1 MESKRNES
9 RKRTVAVIG
18 GGAAGMM
25 AAIEAARA
33 GAIVTLIEKNPQLGK
48 KLATTGNGRCNYTNL
63 DMGDRIGGKFRGFH
77 PEFAAPALD
86 ALPPEAVL
94 DWFRAIGVEP
104 RFRGSYV
111 YPNSD
116 QASAVVDALREE
128 LHRLS
133 VKVHYNAEVK
143 SVQRIDTDTEASA
156 AKASMPGKAASAG
169 IPAKAS
175 LSDDGAAASSSQI
188 RRKKDAGYFLIQC
201 TDAVVKADRVI
212 LAAGSKA
219 APKTGSNGDGYF
231 IARKLGH
238 TIVPYVPALCGI
250 RCAGDAFR
258 ALAGIRT
265 EAALELSID
274 GRCVDREA
282 GELQLVDYGISGI
295 PVFQLSRYAAYA
307 LQEGKKAV
315 VYINF
320 LPGFTEAGAV
330 RDSDRNVAAGAAV
343 RNLKRASSA
352 SGISTIE
359 ASAAKNAQNARAEVS
374 CCAAKAEDQKDLA
387 VQLFR
392 QRQQRLVGRK
402 MESFFTGLLHQKL
415 GQLLLRMA
423 NVRPELPVTELSE
436 KQLRSLASLS
446 VRFKA
451 ECVEMNGFQ
460 QAQVVAGGVDTT
472 EVDSDT
478 MASRLVPGLYF
489 AGEVLDIDGIC
500 GGYNLQWAWASG
512 FVAGRHAA
520 G

>member
-143 SVQRIDTDTEASA
+143 SVQRVE
-156 AKASMPGKAASAG
+156 
-169 IPAKAS
+169 
-175 LSDDGAAASSSQI
+175 DGF
-188 RRKKDAGYFLIQC
+188 FLIQC

-238 TIVPYVPALCGI
+238 TIVPYGPALCGI

-265 EAALELSID
+265 EAALEFVVD
-274 GRCVDREA
+274 GHCVDREA

-307 LQEGKKAV
+307 LQEGKKAA

-320 LPGFTEAGAV
+320 LPGFTEEV
-330 RDSDRNVAAGAAV
+330 EDPKDR
-343 RNLKRASSA
+343 
-352 SGISTIE
+352 
-359 ASAAKNAQNARAEVS
+359 
-374 CCAAKAEDQKDLA
+374 A

-392 QRQQRLVGRK
+392 QRQQRLAGRK

>member
-1 MESKRNES
+1 ME

-63 DMGDRIGGKFRGFH
+63 DMSDRIGGKFRGFH

-116 QASAVVDALREE
+116 QASAIVDALREE

-133 VKVHYNAEVK
+133 VKVHFNAEVK
-143 SVQRIDTDTEASA
+143 SVQRVDDT
-156 AKASMPGKAASAG
+156 
-169 IPAKAS
+169 
-175 LSDDGAAASSSQI
+175 
-188 RRKKDAGYFLIQC
+188 YFLIQC
-201 TDAVVKADRVI
+201 TDAMVKADRVI

-250 RCAGDAFR
+250 RCAGDAFK

-265 EAALELSID
+265 EAALELVVD
-274 GRCVDREA
+274 GHCVDRET

-307 LQEGKKAV
+307 LQEGKKAA

-320 LPGFTEAGAV
+320 LPGFTGAGAV
-330 RDSDRNVAAGAAV
+330 RDSEQLSSVADT
-343 RNLKRASSA
+343 
-352 SGISTIE
+352 STIE
-359 ASAAKNAQNARAEVS
+359 ASGAKNLQNARTEVPGS
-374 CCAAKAEDQKDLA
+374 AAEDPKDQA
-387 VQLFR
+387 VQLYR
-392 QRQQRLVGRK
+392 ERQQRLAGRK

-415 GQLLLRMA
+415 GQQLLRMA
-423 NVRPELPVTELSE
+423 NVRPELPVAELSE

-472 EVDSDT
+472 EVDPRT

>member
-1 MESKRNES
+1 MDSKRSEN

-63 DMGDRIGGKFRGFH
+63 DMSDRIGGKFRGFH
-77 PEFAAPALD
+77 PEFAAPSLD

-143 SVQRIDTDTEASA
+143 SVQRIDTD
-156 AKASMPGKAASAG
+156 
-169 IPAKAS
+169 
-175 LSDDGAAASSSQI
+175 
-188 RRKKDAGYFLIQC
+188 AGYFMIQC

-265 EAALELSID
+265 EAALELVID
-274 GRCVDREA
+274 GHSVDREV
-282 GELQLVDYGISGI
+282 GELQFVDYGISGI

-307 LQEGKKAV
+307 LQEGKKAA

-330 RDSDRNVAAGAAV
+330 RDS
-343 RNLKRASSA
+343 KRASSA

-359 ASAAKNAQNARAEVS
+359 VSAAKNAQNPRAEVS
-374 CCAAKAEDQKDLA
+374 CCAAKAEDPKDLA
-387 VQLFR
+387 VQLYQ
-392 QRQQRLVGRK
+392 QRQERLSGRK

-423 NVRPELPVTELSE
+423 SVRPELPVAELSE

-451 ECVEMNGFQ
+451 ECVEMNGFL

-472 EVDSDT
+472 EVDPGT

-520 G
+520 S

>member
-1 MESKRNES
+1 ME

-33 GAIVTLIEKNPQLGK
+33 GAIVTLIEKNAQLGK

-63 DMGDRIGGKFRGFH
+63 DMVDRIGGKFRGFH
-77 PEFAAPALD
+77 PEFAEAALD

-94 DWFRAIGVEP
+94 DWFREIGVEP

-143 SVQRIDTDTEASA
+143 SVRRINADAGASA
-156 AKASMPGKAASAG
+156 VKASMSGKT
-169 IPAKAS
+169 
-175 LSDDGAAASSSQI
+175 LSDDGTAASAAQI
-188 RRKKDAGYFLIQC
+188 QRKSDAGYFLIQC
-201 TDAVVKADRVI
+201 ADAVVKADRVV

-238 TIVPYVPALCGI
+238 RIVPYVPALCGI
-250 RCAGDAFR
+250 RCAGDAFKM
-258 ALAGIRT
+258 LAGIRT
-265 EAALELSID
+265 EAALELMVE
-274 GRCVDREA
+274 GHCVDCEA
-282 GELQLVDYGISGI
+282 GELQLVGYGISGI

-307 LQEGKKAV
+307 LQEGKKVA

-320 LPGFTEAGAV
+320 LPGFTGATVRDTEGCVSNETAV
-330 RDSDRNVAAGAAV
+330 RGSERNVTAIAASCDSEQQASVDDGVEIAPPRGQGSAV
-343 RNLKRASSA
+343 DDPKEQAL
-352 SGISTIE
+352 
-359 ASAAKNAQNARAEVS
+359 
-374 CCAAKAEDQKDLA
+374 
-387 VQLFR
+387 QLFR
-392 QRQQRLVGRK
+392 QRQQRFAGRK

-415 GQLLLRMA
+415 GQQLLRMA
-423 NVRPELPVTELSE
+423 NVRPELPVAELSE

-460 QAQVVAGGVDTT
+460 QAQVVAGGVDTS
-472 EVDSDT
+472 EVDPRT
-478 MASRLVPGLYF
+478 IASRLVPGLYF

-512 FVAGRHAA
+512 YVAGRHAA
-520 G
+520 V

>member
-1 MESKRNES
+1 ME

-63 DMGDRIGGKFRGFH
+63 DMSDQIGGKFRGFH

-143 SVQRIDTDTEASA
+143 SAQRVDAEAVASA
-156 AKASMPGKAASAG
+156 AKASMPGKAASA
-169 IPAKAS
+169 S
-175 LSDDGAAASSSQI
+175 EI
-188 RRKKDAGYFLIQC
+188 REKRDAGYFLIQC

-265 EAALELSID
+265 EAALELVVD
-274 GRCVDREA
+274 GHSVDREV

-307 LQEGKKAV
+307 LQEGKKAA

-320 LPGFTEAGAV
+320 LPGFTDE
-330 RDSDRNVAAGAAV
+330 
-343 RNLKRASSA
+343 
-352 SGISTIE
+352 
-359 ASAAKNAQNARAEVS
+359 
-374 CCAAKAEDQKDLA
+374 AEDPRECALR
-387 VQLFR
+387 LYR
-392 QRQQRLVGRK
+392 QRQQRLAGRK

-415 GQLLLRMA
+415 GQLLLRMG
-423 NVRPELPVTELSE
+423 NVRPELPVAELSE

-451 ECVEMNGFQ
+451 ECVEMNGFL

-472 EVDSDT
+472 EVDPCT

>member
-1 MESKRNES
+1 MSGVKNSME

-33 GAIVTLIEKNPQLGK
+33 GAIVTLIEKNAQLGK

-63 DMGDRIGGKFRGFH
+63 DMVDRIGGKFRGFH
-77 PEFAAPALD
+77 PEFAEAALD

-116 QASAVVDALREE
+116 QASAVVEALREE

-143 SVQRIDTDTEASA
+143 SVQRVDDT
-156 AKASMPGKAASAG
+156 
-169 IPAKAS
+169 
-175 LSDDGAAASSSQI
+175 
-188 RRKKDAGYFLIQC
+188 YFLIQC

-238 TIVPYVPALCGI
+238 RIVPYVPALCGI
-250 RCAGDAFR
+250 RCAGDAFK

-265 EAALELSID
+265 EAALELVVD
-274 GRCVDREA
+274 GHCVDREA

-307 LQEGKKAV
+307 LQEGKKAA

-320 LPGFTEAGAV
+320 LPGFTE
-330 RDSDRNVAAGAAV
+330 
-343 RNLKRASSA
+343 
-352 SGISTIE
+352 E
-359 ASAAKNAQNARAEVS
+359 
-374 CCAAKAEDQKDLA
+374 AEDPKDLA
-387 VQLFR
+387 VRLFR
-392 QRQQRLVGRK
+392 ERQQRLAGRK

-415 GQLLLRMA
+415 GQQLLRMA

-460 QAQVVAGGVDTT
+460 QAQVVAGGVDTS
-472 EVDSDT
+472 EVDPRT

>member
-1 MESKRNES
+1 MESKRNEN

-63 DMGDRIGGKFRGFH
+63 DMEDRIGGKFRGFH
-77 PEFAAPALD
+77 PEFAVPALD

-143 SVQRIDTDTEASA
+143 SVQRIDADTEVSA
-156 AKASMPGKAASAG
+156 AKTSMPGKAASA
-169 IPAKAS
+169 S
-175 LSDDGAAASSSQI
+175 EI
-188 RRKKDAGYFLIQC
+188 REKRNAGYFMIQC

-265 EAALELSID
+265 EAALELVID
-274 GRCVDREA
+274 GHSVDREA

-307 LQEGKKAV
+307 LQEGKKAA

-320 LPGFTEAGAV
+320 LPGFTDE
-330 RDSDRNVAAGAAV
+330 
-343 RNLKRASSA
+343 
-352 SGISTIE
+352 
-359 ASAAKNAQNARAEVS
+359 
-374 CCAAKAEDQKDLA
+374 AEDPRECALR
-387 VQLFR
+387 LYR
-392 QRQQRLVGRK
+392 QRQERLAGRK

-423 NVRPELPVTELSE
+423 SVRPELPVAELSE

-451 ECVEMNGFQ
+451 ECAEMNGFL

-472 EVDSDT
+472 EVDPGT
-478 MASRLVPGLYF
+478 MASHLVPGLYF

>member
-1 MESKRNES
+1 MESKRNEN
-9 RKRTVAVIG
+9 RKTTVAVIG

-48 KLATTGNGRCNYTNL
+48 KLAMTGNGRCNYTNL
-63 DMGDRIGGKFRGFH
+63 DMSDRIGGKFRGFH

-143 SVQRIDTDTEASA
+143 NIQRIE
-156 AKASMPGKAASAG
+156 
-169 IPAKAS
+169 
-175 LSDDGAAASSSQI
+175 
-188 RRKKDAGYFLIQC
+188 KDAGYFMIQC

-265 EAALELSID
+265 EAALELVID
-274 GRCVDREA
+274 GHSVDREA

-307 LQEGKKAV
+307 LQEGKKAA

-320 LPGFTEAGAV
+320 LPGFTEAGA
-330 RDSDRNVAAGAAV
+330 AV
-343 RNLKRASSA
+343 RNSKRASSA

-359 ASAAKNAQNARAEVS
+359 VSAAKNAQNARAEVS
-374 CCAAKAEDQKDLA
+374 CCAAKAEDPKDLA
-387 VQLFR
+387 VQLYR
-392 QRQQRLVGRK
+392 QRQERLAGRK

-423 NVRPELPVTELSE
+423 SVRPELPVAELSE

-451 ECVEMNGFQ
+451 ECVEMNGFL

-472 EVDSDT
+472 EVDPGT

-520 G
+520 V

>member
-1 MESKRNES
+1 MESKRNEN
-9 RKRTVAVIG
+9 RKTTVAVIG

-63 DMGDRIGGKFRGFH
+63 DMSDRIGGKFRGFH
-77 PEFAAPALD
+77 PEFAAPSLD

-143 SVQRIDTDTEASA
+143 NIQRIE
-156 AKASMPGKAASAG
+156 
-169 IPAKAS
+169 
-175 LSDDGAAASSSQI
+175 
-188 RRKKDAGYFLIQC
+188 KDAGYFMIQC

-265 EAALELSID
+265 EAALELSVD

-307 LQEGKKAV
+307 LQEGKKAT

-320 LPGFTEAGAV
+320 LPGFTEAGA
-330 RDSDRNVAAGAAV
+330 AV
-343 RNLKRASSA
+343 RNSKRAYSD

-359 ASAAKNAQNARAEVS
+359 VSAAKNAQNARAEVS
-374 CCAAKAEDQKDLA
+374 CCAAKAEDPKDLA
-387 VQLFR
+387 VQLYR
-392 QRQQRLVGRK
+392 QRQERLAGRK

-423 NVRPELPVTELSE
+423 SVRPELPVAELSE

-451 ECVEMNGFQ
+451 ECVEMNGFL

-472 EVDSDT
+472 EVDPGT

-520 G
+520 V

>member
-1 MESKRNES
+1 MESKRNEN

-63 DMGDRIGGKFRGFH
+63 DMGDQIGGKFRGFH

-143 SVQRIDTDTEASA
+143 SVQRIDADTEVSA
-156 AKASMPGKAASAG
+156 AKASMPGKAASA
-169 IPAKAS
+169 S
-175 LSDDGAAASSSQI
+175 EI
-188 RRKKDAGYFLIQC
+188 REKRDAGYFMIQC
-201 TDAVVKADRVI
+201 TDAVVKADQVI
-212 LAAGSKA
+212 LTAGSKA

-265 EAALELSID
+265 EAALELVID
-274 GRCVDREA
+274 GHSVDREA

-307 LQEGKKAV
+307 LQEGKKTA

-320 LPGFTEAGAV
+320 LPGFTDE
-330 RDSDRNVAAGAAV
+330 
-343 RNLKRASSA
+343 
-352 SGISTIE
+352 
-359 ASAAKNAQNARAEVS
+359 
-374 CCAAKAEDQKDLA
+374 AEDPRECALR
-387 VQLFR
+387 LYR

-423 NVRPELPVTELSE
+423 SVRPELPVAELSE

-451 ECVEMNGFQ
+451 ECVEMNGFL

-472 EVDSDT
+472 EIDSST

>member
-1 MESKRNES
+1 ME

-63 DMGDRIGGKFRGFH
+63 DMSDRIGGKFRGFH

-94 DWFRAIGVEP
+94 DWFRAIGVES

-143 SVQRIDTDTEASA
+143 SVQRVE
-156 AKASMPGKAASAG
+156 
-169 IPAKAS
+169 
-175 LSDDGAAASSSQI
+175 
-188 RRKKDAGYFLIQC
+188 DAYFLIQC

-238 TIVPYVPALCGI
+238 RIVPYVPALCGI
-250 RCAGDAFR
+250 RCAGDAFK

-265 EAALELSID
+265 EAALELVVD
-274 GRCVDREA
+274 GHCVDRET

-307 LQEGKKAV
+307 LQEGKKAA

-330 RDSDRNVAAGAAV
+330 RNSE
-343 RNLKRASSA
+343 RASSA

-359 ASAAKNAQNARAEVS
+359 VSGANNAQNARTEAS
-374 CCAAKAEDQKDLA
+374 GSTAKAEDPKDLA
-387 VQLFR
+387 LKLFR
-392 QRQQRLVGRK
+392 QREERLAGRK

-423 NVRPELPVTELSE
+423 NVRPELPVAELSE

-460 QAQVVAGGVDTT
+460 QAQVVAGGVDTS
-472 EVDSDT
+472 EVDPRT
-478 MASRLVPGLYF
+478 MVSRLVPGLYF

-512 FVAGRHAA
+512 YVAGRHAA
-520 G
+520 V

>member
-1 MESKRNES
+1 MESKRNEN
-9 RKRTVAVIG
+9 RKTTVAVIG

-63 DMGDRIGGKFRGFH
+63 DMSDRIGGKFRGFH
-77 PEFAAPALD
+77 PEFAAPSLD

-143 SVQRIDTDTEASA
+143 NIQRIE
-156 AKASMPGKAASAG
+156 
-169 IPAKAS
+169 
-175 LSDDGAAASSSQI
+175 
-188 RRKKDAGYFLIQC
+188 KDAGYFMIQC

-265 EAALELSID
+265 EAALELSVD

-307 LQEGKKAV
+307 LQEGKKAA

-320 LPGFTEAGAV
+320 LPGFTEAGA
-330 RDSDRNVAAGAAV
+330 AV
-343 RNLKRASSA
+343 RNSKRAYSD

-359 ASAAKNAQNARAEVS
+359 VSAAKNAQNARAEVS
-374 CCAAKAEDQKDLA
+374 CCAAKAEDPKDLA
-387 VQLFR
+387 VQLYR
-392 QRQQRLVGRK
+392 QRQEQLAGRK

-423 NVRPELPVTELSE
+423 SVRPELPVAELSE

-446 VRFKA
+446 IRFKA
-451 ECVEMNGFQ
+451 ECVEMNGFL

-472 EVDSDT
+472 EVDSGT

-520 G
+520 V

>member
-77 PEFAAPALD
+77 PEFAAPVLD

-133 VKVHYNAEVK
+133 VKVHYSAEVK
-143 SVQRIDTDTEASA
+143 SVQRIDTDTEVSA
-156 AKASMPGKAASAG
+156 AKASMPGKAASASE
-169 IPAKAS
+169 IRAKR
-175 LSDDGAAASSSQI
+175 DT
-188 RRKKDAGYFLIQC
+188 GYFMIQC

-258 ALAGIRT
+258 SLAGIRT
-265 EAALELSID
+265 EAALELVVD
-274 GRCVDREA
+274 GHSVDREA

-307 LQEGKKAV
+307 LQEGKKAA

-320 LPGFTEAGAV
+320 LPGFTDE
-330 RDSDRNVAAGAAV
+330 
-343 RNLKRASSA
+343 
-352 SGISTIE
+352 
-359 ASAAKNAQNARAEVS
+359 
-374 CCAAKAEDQKDLA
+374 AEDPRECALR
-387 VQLFR
+387 LYR
-392 QRQQRLVGRK
+392 QRQERLAGRK

-423 NVRPELPVTELSE
+423 SVRPELPVAELSE

-451 ECVEMNGFQ
+451 ECVEMNGFL

-472 EVDSDT
+472 EVDPGT

-520 G
+520 V

>member
-1 MESKRNES
+1 ME

-33 GAIVTLIEKNPQLGK
+33 GAIVTLIEKNAQLGK

-77 PEFAAPALD
+77 PEFAVEALD
-86 ALPPEAVL
+86 VLPPEAVL
-94 DWFRAIGVEP
+94 DWFREIGVEP
-104 RFRGSYV
+104 RFRGGYV

-143 SVQRIDTDTEASA
+143 SVQRVDGDAEASA
-156 AKASMPGKAASAG
+156 VKVSMPGKTASA
-169 IPAKAS
+169 
-175 LSDDGAAASSSQI
+175 DGAAASQI
-188 RRKKDAGYFLIQC
+188 QQKRDTAYFLIKC

-250 RCAGDAFR
+250 RCAGDAFK

-265 EAALELSID
+265 EAALELVVD
-274 GRCVDREA
+274 GHCVDRET

-307 LQEGKKAV
+307 LQEGKKAA

-320 LPGFTEAGAV
+320 LPGFTGAGAV
-330 RDSDRNVAAGAAV
+330 RDSEQLSSVADT
-343 RNLKRASSA
+343 
-352 SGISTIE
+352 STIE
-359 ASAAKNAQNARAEVS
+359 ASGAKNLQNARTEVPGS
-374 CCAAKAEDQKDLA
+374 AAEDPKDQA
-387 VQLFR
+387 VQLYR
-392 QRQQRLVGRK
+392 QRQERLAERK

-415 GQLLLRMA
+415 GQQLLRMA
-423 NVRPELPVTELSE
+423 NVRPELPVAELSE

-460 QAQVVAGGVDTT
+460 QAQVVAGGVDTS
-472 EVDSDT
+472 EVEPRT
-478 MASRLVPGLYF
+478 MASRFVPGLYF

-520 G
+520 V

>member
-1 MESKRNES
+1 ME

-33 GAIVTLIEKNPQLGK
+33 GAIVTLIEKNAQLGK
-48 KLATTGNGRCNYTNL
+48 KLGTTGNGRCNYTNL

-77 PEFAAPALD
+77 PEFAEAALD
-86 ALPPEAVL
+86 VLPPAAVL
-94 DWFRAIGVEP
+94 DWFREIGVEP

-128 LHRLS
+128 LHRRS

-143 SVQRIDTDTEASA
+143 SVQRVE
-156 AKASMPGKAASAG
+156 
-169 IPAKAS
+169 
-175 LSDDGAAASSSQI
+175 
-188 RRKKDAGYFLIQC
+188 DAYFLIQC

-238 TIVPYVPALCGI
+238 RIVPYVPALCGI
-250 RCAGDAFR
+250 RCAGDVFK

-265 EAALELSID
+265 EAALELVID
-274 GRCVDREA
+274 GHCVDREA

-307 LQEGKKAV
+307 LQEGKKAA

-320 LPGFTEAGAV
+320 LPGFTNE
-330 RDSDRNVAAGAAV
+330 
-343 RNLKRASSA
+343 
-352 SGISTIE
+352 
-359 ASAAKNAQNARAEVS
+359 
-374 CCAAKAEDQKDLA
+374 AEDPMEYALRM
-387 VQLFR
+387 FR
-392 QRQQRLVGRK
+392 QRQERLAGRK

-423 NVRPELPVTELSE
+423 NVRPELQVTELSG

-472 EVDSDT
+472 EVDPDT

-512 FVAGRHAA
+512 YVAGRHAA

>member
-1 MESKRNES
+1 MESKRNEN
-9 RKRTVAVIG
+9 RKTTVAVIG

-48 KLATTGNGRCNYTNL
+48 KLAMTGNGRCNYTNL
-63 DMGDRIGGKFRGFH
+63 DMSDRIGGKFRGFH

-143 SVQRIDTDTEASA
+143 SVQRVDADTEVST
-156 AKASMPGKAASAG
+156 AKASVPGKAA
-169 IPAKAS
+169 PAS
-175 LSDDGAAASSSQI
+175 EI
-188 RRKKDAGYFLIQC
+188 REKRDAGYFMIQC

-265 EAALELSID
+265 EAALELVID
-274 GRCVDREA
+274 GHSVDREA

-307 LQEGKKAV
+307 LQEGKKAA

-320 LPGFTEAGAV
+320 LPGFTEAGA
-330 RDSDRNVAAGAAV
+330 AV
-343 RNLKRASSA
+343 RNSKRASSA

-359 ASAAKNAQNARAEVS
+359 VSAAKNAQNARAEVS
-374 CCAAKAEDQKDLA
+374 CCAAKAEDPKDLA
-387 VQLFR
+387 VQLYR
-392 QRQQRLVGRK
+392 QRQERLAGRK

-423 NVRPELPVTELSE
+423 SVRPELPVAELSE

-451 ECVEMNGFQ
+451 ECVEMNGFL

-472 EVDSDT
+472 EVDPGT

-520 G
+520 V

>member
-1 MESKRNES
+1 MESKRNEN

-77 PEFAAPALD
+77 PEFATSSLD

-94 DWFRAIGVEP
+94 DWFREIGVEP

-143 SVQRIDTDTEASA
+143 SVQRIDTDTEVSA
-156 AKASMPGKAASAG
+156 AKASMPGKAASA
-169 IPAKAS
+169 S
-175 LSDDGAAASSSQI
+175 EI
-188 RRKKDAGYFLIQC
+188 REKRNAGYFMIQC

-343 RNLKRASSA
+343 RNSKRASSS

-359 ASAAKNAQNARAEVS
+359 VSAAKNAQNAWTEVS
-374 CCAAKAEDQKDLA
+374 CRVAKAEDPKDLA

-392 QRQQRLVGRK
+392 QRQERLAGRK

-423 NVRPELPVTELSE
+423 NVRPELPVAELSE

-460 QAQVVAGGVDTT
+460 QAQVVAGGIDTT

>member
-1 MESKRNES
+1 MESKRNEN

-33 GAIVTLIEKNPQLGK
+33 GAIVTLIEKNLQLGK

-63 DMGDRIGGKFRGFH
+63 DMEDQIGGKFRGFH

-143 SVQRIDTDTEASA
+143 SVQRIDADTEVSA
-156 AKASMPGKAASAG
+156 AKVSMPGKTASA
-169 IPAKAS
+169 
-175 LSDDGAAASSSQI
+175 DGAAASQI
-188 RRKKDAGYFLIQC
+188 RQKRDAGYFLIQC

-265 EAALELSID
+265 EAALELSVD
-274 GRCVDREA
+274 GRCVDREV

-307 LQEGKKAV
+307 LQEGKKAA

-320 LPGFTEAGAV
+320 LPGFTGAGAV
-330 RDSDRNVAAGAAV
+330 RDSEQLFSVADT
-343 RNLKRASSA
+343 STSEA
-352 SGISTIE
+352 SG
-359 ASAAKNAQNARAEVS
+359 AKNLQNARTEVPGS
-374 CCAAKAEDQKDLA
+374 AAEDPKDQA
-387 VQLFR
+387 VQLYR
-392 QRQQRLVGRK
+392 QRQERLAGRK

-423 NVRPELPVTELSE
+423 NVRPELPVAELSE

-451 ECVEMNGFQ
+451 ECVEMNGFL

-472 EVDSDT
+472 EVDPGT

>member
-1 MESKRNES
+1 ME
-9 RKRTVAVIG
+9 RKRMVAVIG

-33 GAIVTLIEKNPQLGK
+33 GAIVTLIEKNAQLGK

-77 PEFAAPALD
+77 PEFAEAALD
-86 ALPPEAVL
+86 VLPPEAVL
-94 DWFRAIGVEP
+94 DWFREIGVEP

-143 SVQRIDTDTEASA
+143 SVQRV
-156 AKASMPGKAASAG
+156 
-169 IPAKAS
+169 
-175 LSDDGAAASSSQI
+175 DG
-188 RRKKDAGYFLIQC
+188 GYFLIKC
-201 TDAVVKADRVI
+201 TDAVMKADRVI

-238 TIVPYVPALCGI
+238 RIVPYVPALCGI

-265 EAALELSID
+265 EAALELVID
-274 GRCVDREA
+274 GHCVDREA

-307 LQEGKKAV
+307 LQEGKKAT

-320 LPGFTEAGAV
+320 LPGFTEGNVSAEAAV
-330 RDSDRNVAAGAAV
+330 RDSEQV
-343 RNLKRASSA
+343 SSA
-352 SGISTIE
+352 AE
-359 ASAAKNAQNARAEVS
+359 ASMIEVSGAKNEQNARKEVRGS
-374 CCAAKAEDQKDLA
+374 AVEDPKDRAL
-387 VQLFR
+387 QLFR
-392 QRQQRLVGRK
+392 QRQQRLAGRK

-415 GQLLLRMA
+415 GQQLLRMA
-423 NVRPELPVTELSE
+423 NVRPELPVAELSE

-451 ECVEMNGFQ
+451 ECIEMNGFQ
-460 QAQVVAGGVDTT
+460 QAQVVAGGVDTS
-472 EVDSDT
+472 EVDPGT

-512 FVAGRHAA
+512 FVAGRQAA
-520 G
+520 V

>member
-33 GAIVTLIEKNPQLGK
+33 GAIVTLIEKNAQLGK

-77 PEFAAPALD
+77 PDFAEAALD
-86 ALPPEAVL
+86 VLPPEAVL

-104 RFRGSYV
+104 RFRGGYV

-128 LHRLS
+128 LHCLS

-143 SVQRIDTDTEASA
+143 SVQRVD
-156 AKASMPGKAASAG
+156 
-169 IPAKAS
+169 
-175 LSDDGAAASSSQI
+175 SSC
-188 RRKKDAGYFLIQC
+188 FLIQC
-201 TDAVVKADRVI
+201 ADAVVKADRVI

-231 IARKLGH
+231 VARKLGH

-250 RCAGDAFR
+250 RCAGEAFR

-265 EAALELSID
+265 EAALELSVD
-274 GRCVDREA
+274 GRCVDREV

-307 LQEGKKAV
+307 LQEGKKAA

-320 LPGFTEAGAV
+320 LPGFTEAE
-330 RDSDRNVAAGAAV
+330 DPKDR
-343 RNLKRASSA
+343 S
-352 SGISTIE
+352 
-359 ASAAKNAQNARAEVS
+359 
-374 CCAAKAEDQKDLA
+374 
-387 VQLFR
+387 VQLLR
-392 QRQQRLVGRK
+392 QRQERLAGRK

-423 NVRPELPVTELSE
+423 NVRPELPVAELSE

-460 QAQVVAGGVDTT
+460 QAQVVAGGVDTM
-472 EVDSDT
+472 EVEPHS

>member
-1 MESKRNES
+1 ME

-63 DMGDRIGGKFRGFH
+63 DMGDQIGGKFRGFH
-77 PEFAAPALD
+77 PEFAVPSLD

-143 SVQRIDTDTEASA
+143 SVQRIDADTEVSA
-156 AKASMPGKAASAG
+156 AKTSMPGKAASA
-169 IPAKAS
+169 S
-175 LSDDGAAASSSQI
+175 EI
-188 RRKKDAGYFLIQC
+188 REKRNAGYFMIQC

-265 EAALELSID
+265 EAALELVID
-274 GRCVDREA
+274 GHSVDREA

-307 LQEGKKAV
+307 LQEGKKAA

-320 LPGFTEAGAV
+320 LPGFTDE
-330 RDSDRNVAAGAAV
+330 
-343 RNLKRASSA
+343 
-352 SGISTIE
+352 
-359 ASAAKNAQNARAEVS
+359 
-374 CCAAKAEDQKDLA
+374 AEDPRECALR
-387 VQLFR
+387 LYR
-392 QRQQRLVGRK
+392 QRQQRLAGRK

-423 NVRPELPVTELSE
+423 SVRPELPVAELSE

-451 ECVEMNGFQ
+451 ECVEMNGFL

-472 EVDSDT
+472 EVDPGT

>member
-9 RKRTVAVIG
+9 RKRMVAVIG

-63 DMGDRIGGKFRGFH
+63 DMEDQIGGKFRGFH

-143 SVQRIDTDTEASA
+143 SIQRVDADAEVSA
-156 AKASMPGKAASAG
+156 AKASMPGKAASASEMRE
-169 IPAKAS
+169 KM
-175 LSDDGAAASSSQI
+175 
-188 RRKKDAGYFLIQC
+188 DAGYFMIQC

-265 EAALELSID
+265 EAVLELVID
-274 GRCVDREA
+274 GHSVDREA

-307 LQEGKKAV
+307 LQEGKKAA

-320 LPGFTEAGAV
+320 LPGFTNE
-330 RDSDRNVAAGAAV
+330 
-343 RNLKRASSA
+343 
-352 SGISTIE
+352 
-359 ASAAKNAQNARAEVS
+359 
-374 CCAAKAEDQKDLA
+374 AEDPRECALR
-387 VQLFR
+387 LYR
-392 QRQQRLVGRK
+392 QRQERLAGRK

-423 NVRPELPVTELSE
+423 SVRPELPVAELSE

-451 ECVEMNGFQ
+451 ECVEMNGFL

-472 EVDSDT
+472 EVDPGT

-520 G
+520 V

>member
-1 MESKRNES
+1 MESKRSEN

-63 DMGDRIGGKFRGFH
+63 DMEDRIGGKFRGFH
-77 PEFAAPALD
+77 PEFAVPSLD

-143 SVQRIDTDTEASA
+143 SVQRIDTDTEVSA
-156 AKASMPGKAASAG
+156 AKASMPGKAASA
-169 IPAKAS
+169 S
-175 LSDDGAAASSSQI
+175 EI
-188 RRKKDAGYFLIQC
+188 REKRDAGYFLIQC

-258 ALAGIRT
+258 SLVGIRT
-265 EAALELSID
+265 EAALELSVD

-307 LQEGKKAV
+307 LQEGKKAA

-330 RDSDRNVAAGAAV
+330 RDSDRNVAV
-343 RNLKRASSA
+343 RNSKRASST

-359 ASAAKNAQNARAEVS
+359 VSAAKNAQNARTEVS
-374 CCAAKAEDQKDLA
+374 CCAAKAEDPKDLA
-387 VQLFR
+387 VQLYR
-392 QRQQRLVGRK
+392 QRQERLAGRK

-423 NVRPELPVTELSE
+423 SVRPELPVAELSE

-451 ECVEMNGFQ
+451 ECVEMNGFL

-472 EVDSDT
+472 EVDPCT

-520 G
+520 D

>member
-1 MESKRNES
+1 ME

-33 GAIVTLIEKNPQLGK
+33 GAIVTLIEKNAQLGK
-48 KLATTGNGRCNYTNL
+48 KLSTTGNGRCNYTNL

-77 PEFAAPALD
+77 PEFAEAALD
-86 ALPPEAVL
+86 VLPPEAVL
-94 DWFRAIGVEP
+94 DWFREIGVEP

-143 SVQRIDTDTEASA
+143 SVQRVE
-156 AKASMPGKAASAG
+156 
-169 IPAKAS
+169 
-175 LSDDGAAASSSQI
+175 
-188 RRKKDAGYFLIQC
+188 DAYFLIQC
-201 TDAVVKADRVI
+201 TDAVVKANRVI

-238 TIVPYVPALCGI
+238 RIVPYVPALCGI
-250 RCAGDAFR
+250 RCAGDAFK

-265 EAALELSID
+265 EAALELVVD
-274 GRCVDREA
+274 GHCVDRET

-307 LQEGKKAV
+307 LQEGKKAA

-330 RDSDRNVAAGAAV
+330 RNSE
-343 RNLKRASSA
+343 RASSA

-359 ASAAKNAQNARAEVS
+359 VSGANNAQNARTEAS
-374 CCAAKAEDQKDLA
+374 GSTAKAEDPKDLA
-387 VQLFR
+387 LKLFR
-392 QRQQRLVGRK
+392 QREERLAGRK

-423 NVRPELPVTELSE
+423 NVRPELPVAELSE

-460 QAQVVAGGVDTT
+460 QAQVVAGGVDTS
-472 EVDSDT
+472 EVDPRT
-478 MASRLVPGLYF
+478 MVSRLFPGLYF

-512 FVAGRHAA
+512 YVAGRHAA
-520 G
+520 S

>member
-1 MESKRNES
+1 ME

-63 DMGDRIGGKFRGFH
+63 DMGDQIGGKFRGFH

-143 SVQRIDTDTEASA
+143 SVQRIDADTEVSA
-156 AKASMPGKAASAG
+156 AKVSMPGKAAL
-169 IPAKAS
+169 AS
-175 LSDDGAAASSSQI
+175 E
-188 RRKKDAGYFLIQC
+188 RREKMDAGYFMIQC

-258 ALAGIRT
+258 ALAGIRI
-265 EAALELSID
+265 EAALELSVD

-295 PVFQLSRYAAYA
+295 PAFQLSRYAAYA
-307 LQEGKKAV
+307 LQEGKKAA

-320 LPGFTEAGAV
+320 LPGFTNE
-330 RDSDRNVAAGAAV
+330 
-343 RNLKRASSA
+343 
-352 SGISTIE
+352 
-359 ASAAKNAQNARAEVS
+359 
-374 CCAAKAEDQKDLA
+374 AEDPRECALR
-387 VQLFR
+387 LYR
-392 QRQQRLVGRK
+392 QRQERLAGRK

-423 NVRPELPVTELSE
+423 SVRPELPVAELSE

-451 ECVEMNGFQ
+451 ECVEMNGFL

-472 EVDSDT
+472 EIDPCT

-520 G
+520 V

>member
-1 MESKRNES
+1 ME

-33 GAIVTLIEKNPQLGK
+33 GAIVTLIEKNAQLGK

-63 DMGDRIGGKFRGFH
+63 DMVDRIGGKFRGFH
-77 PEFAAPALD
+77 PEFTEAALD
-86 ALPPEAVL
+86 VLPPEAVL
-94 DWFRAIGVEP
+94 DWFREIGVEP

-143 SVQRIDTDTEASA
+143 SVQRVDADADASA
-156 AKASMPGKAASAG
+156 VKVSMPGKTASA
-169 IPAKAS
+169 
-175 LSDDGAAASSSQI
+175 DGAAASQI
-188 RRKKDAGYFLIQC
+188 QQKRDAAYFLIQC
-201 TDAVVKADRVI
+201 VDAVVKADRVI

-238 TIVPYVPALCGI
+238 RIVPYVPALCGI
-250 RCAGDAFR
+250 RCAGDAFK

-265 EAALELSID
+265 EAALELVVD
-274 GRCVDREA
+274 GHCVDREA

-307 LQEGKKAV
+307 LQEGKKAA

-320 LPGFTEAGAV
+320 LPGFTEGNVSAEATV
-330 RDSDRNVAAGAAV
+330 RDSEQV
-343 RNLKRASSA
+343 SSA
-352 SGISTIE
+352 AE
-359 ASAAKNAQNARAEVS
+359 ASMIEVSGAKNTQNARKEVPGS
-374 CCAAKAEDQKDLA
+374 ASEDPKDRT

-392 QRQQRLVGRK
+392 QRQQRLAGRK

-423 NVRPELPVTELSE
+423 NVRPEIPVAELSE

-460 QAQVVAGGVDTT
+460 QAQVVAGGVDTS
-472 EVDSDT
+472 EVDPRT

-512 FVAGRHAA
+512 YVAGRRAA
-520 G
+520 V

>member
-1 MESKRNES
+1 ME

-63 DMGDRIGGKFRGFH
+63 DMNDRIGGKFRGFH
-77 PEFAAPALD
+77 PEFAAPSLD

-128 LHRLS
+128 FHRLS
-133 VKVHYNAEVK
+133 VKVYYNAEVK
-143 SVQRIDTDTEASA
+143 SVQRIDTDT
-156 AKASMPGKAASAG
+156 
-169 IPAKAS
+169 
-175 LSDDGAAASSSQI
+175 
-188 RRKKDAGYFLIQC
+188 GYFMIQC

-265 EAALELSID
+265 EASLELVVD
-274 GRCVDREA
+274 GHSVDREV

-307 LQEGKKAV
+307 LQEGKKAAA
-315 VYINF
+315 YINF

-330 RDSDRNVAAGAAV
+330 RDS
-343 RNLKRASSA
+343 KRASSA

-359 ASAAKNAQNARAEVS
+359 VSAAKNAQNPRAEVS
-374 CCAAKAEDQKDLA
+374 CCAAKAEDPKDLA
-387 VQLFR
+387 VQLYR
-392 QRQQRLVGRK
+392 QRQERLAGRK

-423 NVRPELPVTELSE
+423 SVRPELPVAELSE

-451 ECVEMNGFQ
+451 ECVEMNGFL

-472 EVDSDT
+472 EVDPGT

>member
-1 MESKRNES
+1 M
-9 RKRTVAVIG
+9 VAVIG

-63 DMGDRIGGKFRGFH
+63 DMEDQIGGKFRGFH

-143 SVQRIDTDTEASA
+143 SIQRVDADAEVSA
-156 AKASMPGKAASAG
+156 AKASMPGKAASASEMRE
-169 IPAKAS
+169 KM
-175 LSDDGAAASSSQI
+175 
-188 RRKKDAGYFLIQC
+188 DAGYFMIQC

-265 EAALELSID
+265 EAVLELVID
-274 GRCVDREA
+274 GHSVDREA

-307 LQEGKKAV
+307 LQEGKKAA

-320 LPGFTEAGAV
+320 LPGFTNE
-330 RDSDRNVAAGAAV
+330 
-343 RNLKRASSA
+343 
-352 SGISTIE
+352 
-359 ASAAKNAQNARAEVS
+359 
-374 CCAAKAEDQKDLA
+374 AEDPRECALR
-387 VQLFR
+387 LYR
-392 QRQQRLVGRK
+392 QRQERLAGRK

-423 NVRPELPVTELSE
+423 SVRPELPVAELSE

-451 ECVEMNGFQ
+451 ECVEMNGFL

-472 EVDSDT
+472 EVDPCT

>member
-1 MESKRNES
+1 MESKRNEN
-9 RKRTVAVIG
+9 RKTTVAVIG

-48 KLATTGNGRCNYTNL
+48 KLAMTGNGRCNYTNL
-63 DMGDRIGGKFRGFH
+63 DMSDRIGGKFRGFH

-133 VKVHYNAEVK
+133 VKVYYNAEVK
-143 SVQRIDTDTEASA
+143 NIQRIE
-156 AKASMPGKAASAG
+156 
-169 IPAKAS
+169 
-175 LSDDGAAASSSQI
+175 
-188 RRKKDAGYFLIQC
+188 KDAGYFMIQC
-201 TDAVVKADRVI
+201 TDATVKADRVI

-265 EAALELSID
+265 EAALELVID
-274 GRCVDREA
+274 GHSVDREA

-307 LQEGKKAV
+307 LQEGKKAA

-320 LPGFTEAGAV
+320 LPGFTEAGA
-330 RDSDRNVAAGAAV
+330 AV
-343 RNLKRASSA
+343 RNSKRASSA

-359 ASAAKNAQNARAEVS
+359 VSAAKNAQNARAEVS
-374 CCAAKAEDQKDLA
+374 CCAAKAEDPKDLA
-387 VQLFR
+387 VQLYR
-392 QRQQRLVGRK
+392 QRQERLAGRK

-423 NVRPELPVTELSE
+423 SVRPELPVAELSE

-451 ECVEMNGFQ
+451 ECVEMNGFL

-472 EVDSDT
+472 EVDPGT

-520 G
+520 V

>member
-1 MESKRNES
+1 ME

-86 ALPPEAVL
+86 VLPPEAVL

-128 LHRLS
+128 LHHLS

-143 SVQRIDTDTEASA
+143 SVQRIDADAKVSA
-156 AKASMPGKAASAG
+156 AKASMPEKAASAG
-169 IPAKAS
+169 VSGKEK
-175 LSDDGAAASSSQI
+175 LSDDGAVASQI
-188 RRKKDAGYFLIQC
+188 RQKRNAGYFMIQC

-265 EAALELSID
+265 EAALELVID
-274 GRCVDREA
+274 GHSVDREA

-295 PVFQLSRYAAYA
+295 PVLQLSRYAAYA
-307 LQEGKKAV
+307 LQEGKKAA

-320 LPGFTEAGAV
+320 LPGFTDE
-330 RDSDRNVAAGAAV
+330 
-343 RNLKRASSA
+343 
-352 SGISTIE
+352 
-359 ASAAKNAQNARAEVS
+359 
-374 CCAAKAEDQKDLA
+374 AEDPRECALR
-387 VQLFR
+387 LYR
-392 QRQQRLVGRK
+392 QRQQRLAGRK

-423 NVRPELPVTELSE
+423 SVRPELPVAELSE

-451 ECVEMNGFQ
+451 ECVEMNGFL

-472 EVDSDT
+472 EVDPGT

>member
-1 MESKRNES
+1 ME

-25 AAIEAARA
+25 AAIEAARS

-63 DMGDRIGGKFRGFH
+63 DMSDRIGGKFRGFH

-116 QASAVVDALREE
+116 QASAVVEALREE

-143 SVQRIDTDTEASA
+143 SMQRVDADLVLSPE
-156 AKASMPGKAASAG
+156 KASMSGKTPSDGRSA
-169 IPAKAS
+169 KEK
-175 LSDDGAAASSSQI
+175 LSDAGAAASVSEM
-188 RRKKDAGYFLIQC
+188 REKMDAGYFMIRC

-250 RCAGDAFR
+250 RCAGDAFK

-265 EAALELSID
+265 EAALELVVD
-274 GRCVDREA
+274 GHCVDRET

-307 LQEGKKAV
+307 LQEGKKAA

-330 RDSDRNVAAGAAV
+330 RNSE
-343 RNLKRASSA
+343 RASSA

-359 ASAAKNAQNARAEVS
+359 VSGANNAQNARTEAS
-374 CCAAKAEDQKDLA
+374 GSTAKAEDPKDLA
-387 VQLFR
+387 LKLFR
-392 QRQQRLVGRK
+392 QREERLAGRK

-423 NVRPELPVTELSE
+423 NVRPELPVAELSE

-446 VRFKA
+446 ARFKA

-460 QAQVVAGGVDTT
+460 QAQVVAGGVDTS
-472 EVDSDT
+472 EVDPRT
-478 MASRLVPGLYF
+478 MVSRLVPGLYF

-512 FVAGRHAA
+512 YVAGRHAA
-520 G
+520 V

>member
-1 MESKRNES
+1 ME

-33 GAIVTLIEKNPQLGK
+33 GAIVTLIEKNAQLGK

-63 DMGDRIGGKFRGFH
+63 DMGNRIGGKFRGFH

-133 VKVHYNAEVK
+133 VKVHYNADVK
-143 SVQRIDTDTEASA
+143 SIQRVE
-156 AKASMPGKAASAG
+156 
-169 IPAKAS
+169 
-175 LSDDGAAASSSQI
+175 
-188 RRKKDAGYFLIQC
+188 KDAGYFMIQC

-265 EAALELSID
+265 EAALELSVD
-274 GRCVDREA
+274 GRCVDRES

-307 LQEGKKAV
+307 LQEGKKAS

-320 LPGFTEAGAV
+320 LPGFTNE
-330 RDSDRNVAAGAAV
+330 
-343 RNLKRASSA
+343 
-352 SGISTIE
+352 
-359 ASAAKNAQNARAEVS
+359 
-374 CCAAKAEDQKDLA
+374 AEDPKECALR
-387 VQLFR
+387 LYR
-392 QRQQRLVGRK
+392 QRKERLAGRK

-415 GQLLLRMA
+415 GQILLRMA
-423 NVRPELPVTELSE
+423 NVRPELPVAELSE

-451 ECVEMNGFQ
+451 ECVEMNGFL

-472 EVDSDT
+472 ELDPGT

-520 G
+520 V

>member
-1 MESKRNES
+1 MESKRNEN
-9 RKRTVAVIG
+9 RKTTVAVIG

-77 PEFAAPALD
+77 PEFAEATLD
-86 ALPPEAVL
+86 VLPPEAVL
-94 DWFRAIGVEP
+94 DWFREIGVEP

-143 SVQRIDTDTEASA
+143 SVQRVED
-156 AKASMPGKAASAG
+156 
-169 IPAKAS
+169 
-175 LSDDGAAASSSQI
+175 
-188 RRKKDAGYFLIQC
+188 GYFLIQC

-238 TIVPYVPALCGI
+238 SIVPYVPALCGI
-250 RCAGDAFR
+250 RCAGDAFK

-265 EAALELSID
+265 EAALELVVD

-307 LQEGKKAV
+307 LQEGKKAA

-320 LPGFTEAGAV
+320 LPGFTEEV
-330 RDSDRNVAAGAAV
+330 EDPKDR
-343 RNLKRASSA
+343 
-352 SGISTIE
+352 
-359 ASAAKNAQNARAEVS
+359 
-374 CCAAKAEDQKDLA
+374 A

-392 QRQQRLVGRK
+392 QRQQRLAGRK

-423 NVRPELPVTELSE
+423 NVRPELPVAELSE
-436 KQLRSLASLS
+436 KQFRSLASLS
-446 VRFKA
+446 IRFKA

-460 QAQVVAGGVDTT
+460 QAQVVAGGVDTS
-472 EVDSDT
+472 EVDPGT

>member
-1 MESKRNES
+1 M
-9 RKRTVAVIG
+9 VAVIG

-63 DMGDRIGGKFRGFH
+63 DMEDQIGGKFRGFH

-143 SVQRIDTDTEASA
+143 SIQRVDADAEVSA
-156 AKASMPGKAASAG
+156 AKASMPGKAASASEMRE
-169 IPAKAS
+169 KM
-175 LSDDGAAASSSQI
+175 
-188 RRKKDAGYFLIQC
+188 DAGYFMIQC

-265 EAALELSID
+265 EAVLELVID
-274 GRCVDREA
+274 GHSVDREA

-307 LQEGKKAV
+307 LQEGKKAA

-320 LPGFTEAGAV
+320 LPGFTNE
-330 RDSDRNVAAGAAV
+330 
-343 RNLKRASSA
+343 
-352 SGISTIE
+352 
-359 ASAAKNAQNARAEVS
+359 
-374 CCAAKAEDQKDLA
+374 AEDPRECALR
-387 VQLFR
+387 LYR
-392 QRQQRLVGRK
+392 QRQERLAGRK

-423 NVRPELPVTELSE
+423 SVRPELPVAELSE

-451 ECVEMNGFQ
+451 ECVEMNGFL

-472 EVDSDT
+472 EVDPGT

-520 G
+520 V

>member
-1 MESKRNES
+1 ME

-25 AAIEAARA
+25 SAIEAARA
-33 GAIVTLIEKNPQLGK
+33 GAIVTLIEKNAQLGK

-63 DMGDRIGGKFRGFH
+63 DMVDRIGGKFRGFH
-77 PEFAAPALD
+77 PEFAASALD
-86 ALPPEAVL
+86 VLTPEAVL
-94 DWFRAIGVEP
+94 DWFRVIGVEP

-143 SVQRIDTDTEASA
+143 SVQRVDDT
-156 AKASMPGKAASAG
+156 
-169 IPAKAS
+169 
-175 LSDDGAAASSSQI
+175 
-188 RRKKDAGYFLIQC
+188 YFLIQC
-201 TDAVVKADRVI
+201 VDAVVKADRVI

-238 TIVPYVPALCGI
+238 RIVPYVPALCGI
-250 RCAGDAFR
+250 RCAGDAFK

-265 EAALELSID
+265 EAGLELVVD
-274 GRCVDREA
+274 GHCVDREA

-307 LQEGKKAV
+307 LQEGKKAA

-320 LPGFTEAGAV
+320 LPGFT
-330 RDSDRNVAAGAAV
+330 D
-343 RNLKRASSA
+343 
-352 SGISTIE
+352 
-359 ASAAKNAQNARAEVS
+359 
-374 CCAAKAEDQKDLA
+374 KAEDPKERAL
-387 VQLFR
+387 QLFQ

-423 NVRPELPVTELSE
+423 NVRPELPVAELSE

-460 QAQVVAGGVDTT
+460 QAQVVAGGVDTS
-472 EVDSDT
+472 EVDPRT

-500 GGYNLQWAWASG
+500 GGYNLQWAWVSG
-512 FVAGRHAA
+512 YVAGRHAA

>member
-1 MESKRNES
+1 ME

-33 GAIVTLIEKNPQLGK
+33 GAIVTLIEKNAQLGK

-77 PEFAAPALD
+77 PEFAVEALD
-86 ALPPEAVL
+86 VLPPEAVL
-94 DWFRAIGVEP
+94 DWFREIGVEP

-143 SVQRIDTDTEASA
+143 SVQRVDGDAEASA
-156 AKASMPGKAASAG
+156 VKVSMPGKTASA
-169 IPAKAS
+169 
-175 LSDDGAAASSSQI
+175 DGAAASQI
-188 RRKKDAGYFLIQC
+188 QQKRDAAYFLIQC
-201 TDAVVKADRVI
+201 VDAVVKADRVI

-238 TIVPYVPALCGI
+238 SIVPYVPALCGI
-250 RCAGDAFR
+250 RCAGDAFK

-265 EAALELSID
+265 EAALELVID
-274 GRCVDREA
+274 GHCVDREV

-307 LQEGKKAV
+307 LQEGKKAA

-320 LPGFTEAGAV
+320 LPGFTEGNVSAEAAV
-330 RDSDRNVAAGAAV
+330 RDSEQVSAAA
-343 RNLKRASSA
+343 
-352 SGISTIE
+352 E
-359 ASAAKNAQNARAEVS
+359 ASMIEVSGVKNTQNARTELRGSAV
-374 CCAAKAEDQKDLA
+374 EDPKDQAL
-387 VQLFR
+387 QLFR
-392 QRQQRLVGRK
+392 QRQQRLAGRK

-423 NVRPELPVTELSE
+423 NVRPEIPVAELSE

-472 EVDSDT
+472 EVDPCT

-520 G
+520 V

>member
-1 MESKRNES
+1 
-9 RKRTVAVIG
+9 
-18 GGAAGMM
+18 MM

-48 KLATTGNGRCNYTNL
+48 KLAMTGNGRCNYTNL
-63 DMGDRIGGKFRGFH
+63 DMSDRIGGKFRGFH

-143 SVQRIDTDTEASA
+143 NIQRIE
-156 AKASMPGKAASAG
+156 
-169 IPAKAS
+169 
-175 LSDDGAAASSSQI
+175 
-188 RRKKDAGYFLIQC
+188 KDAGYFMIQC
-201 TDAVVKADRVI
+201 TDATVKADRVI

-265 EAALELSID
+265 EAALELVID
-274 GRCVDREA
+274 GHSVDREA

-307 LQEGKKAV
+307 LQEGKKAA

-320 LPGFTEAGAV
+320 LPGFTEAGA
-330 RDSDRNVAAGAAV
+330 AV
-343 RNLKRASSA
+343 RNSKRASSA

-359 ASAAKNAQNARAEVS
+359 VSAAKNAQNARAEVS
-374 CCAAKAEDQKDLA
+374 CCAAKAEDPKDLA
-387 VQLFR
+387 VQLYR
-392 QRQQRLVGRK
+392 QRQERLAGRK

-423 NVRPELPVTELSE
+423 SVRPELPVAELSE

-451 ECVEMNGFQ
+451 ECVEMNGFL

-472 EVDSDT
+472 EVDPGT

-520 G
+520 V

>member
-1 MESKRNES
+1 MIE
-9 RKRTVAVIG
+9 RKRMVAVIG

-116 QASAVVDALREE
+116 QASAVVDALRVE

-143 SVQRIDTDTEASA
+143 SVQRVDDT
-156 AKASMPGKAASAG
+156 
-169 IPAKAS
+169 
-175 LSDDGAAASSSQI
+175 
-188 RRKKDAGYFLIQC
+188 YFLIQC
-201 TDAVVKADRVI
+201 VDAVVKADRVI

-238 TIVPYVPALCGI
+238 RIVPYVPALCGI
-250 RCAGDAFR
+250 RCAGDAFK

-265 EAALELSID
+265 EAGLELVVD
-274 GRCVDREA
+274 GHCVDREA

-307 LQEGKKAV
+307 LQEGKKAA

-320 LPGFTEAGAV
+320 LPGFTEEV
-330 RDSDRNVAAGAAV
+330 EDPKDR
-343 RNLKRASSA
+343 
-352 SGISTIE
+352 
-359 ASAAKNAQNARAEVS
+359 
-374 CCAAKAEDQKDLA
+374 A

-392 QRQQRLVGRK
+392 QRQQRLAGRK

-436 KQLRSLASLS
+436 KQLRSLASLG

-500 GGYNLQWAWASG
+500 GGYNLQWAWVSG
-512 FVAGRHAA
+512 YVAGRHAA

>member
-156 AKASMPGKAASAG
+156 AKASMPGKAASA
-169 IPAKAS
+169 S
-175 LSDDGAAASSSQI
+175 EI
-188 RRKKDAGYFLIQC
+188 REKRDAGYFMIQC

-231 IARKLGH
+231 ISRKLGH

-274 GRCVDREA
+274 GRCVDREV

-307 LQEGKKAV
+307 LQEGKKAA

-320 LPGFTEAGAV
+320 LPGFTEEV
-330 RDSDRNVAAGAAV
+330 EDPKDR
-343 RNLKRASSA
+343 
-352 SGISTIE
+352 
-359 ASAAKNAQNARAEVS
+359 
-374 CCAAKAEDQKDLA
+374 A

-392 QRQQRLVGRK
+392 QRQQRLAGRK

-423 NVRPELPVTELSE
+423 NVRPELPVAELSE

>member
-1 MESKRNES
+1 ME

-33 GAIVTLIEKNPQLGK
+33 GAIVTLIEKNAQLGK

-77 PEFAAPALD
+77 PEFAEAALD
-86 ALPPEAVL
+86 VLPPEAVL
-94 DWFRAIGVEP
+94 DWFREIGVEP

-143 SVQRIDTDTEASA
+143 SVQRVDA
-156 AKASMPGKAASAG
+156 A
-169 IPAKAS
+169 
-175 LSDDGAAASSSQI
+175 
-188 RRKKDAGYFLIQC
+188 YFLIQC

-238 TIVPYVPALCGI
+238 SIVPYVPALCGI
-250 RCAGDAFR
+250 RCAGDAFK

-265 EAALELSID
+265 EAALELVVD
-274 GRCVDREA
+274 GHCVDREA

-307 LQEGKKAV
+307 LQEGKKAS

-320 LPGFTEAGAV
+320 LSGFTE
-330 RDSDRNVAAGAAV
+330 
-343 RNLKRASSA
+343 
-352 SGISTIE
+352 E
-359 ASAAKNAQNARAEVS
+359 
-374 CCAAKAEDQKDLA
+374 AEDPKDRAL
-387 VQLFR
+387 QLFR
-392 QRQQRLVGRK
+392 QRQQRLAGRK

-415 GQLLLRMA
+415 GQQLLRMA
-423 NVRPELPVTELSE
+423 NVRPELPVAELSE

-460 QAQVVAGGVDTT
+460 QAQVVAGGVDTS
-472 EVDSDT
+472 EVDPCT
-478 MASRLVPGLYF
+478 MASRLVSGLYF

-520 G
+520 V